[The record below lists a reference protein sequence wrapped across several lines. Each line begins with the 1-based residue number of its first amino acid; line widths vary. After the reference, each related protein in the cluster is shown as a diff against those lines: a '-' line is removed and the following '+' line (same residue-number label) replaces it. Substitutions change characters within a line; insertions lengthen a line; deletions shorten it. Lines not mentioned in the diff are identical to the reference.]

1 MPRVIDLAKS
11 SARATRRDIHV
22 VFAVVGAIAATASAQ
37 QRVPLDEFAK
47 LEPVLQAAMQKAA
60 PFVVTVETF
69 GGVRRELAADTPV
82 DSSDPAGPR
91 PKPKPKPKPKDP
103 DDERDDKKPLVAGAQ
118 GFQQTQGRSTGL
130 VIGADGWILV
140 SRFCLSYDPTTILV
154 TVPGGATLHAVRKG
168 EDQSRGIALLKV
180 EASGLATP
188 TMIAPDA
195 VRVGQW
201 AFVLGRTFGATEPT
215 VHFGIVSA
223 VRRQFGRALQIDA
236 STSPANY
243 GGAVIDVDG
252 NVLGIAVPLSPAGRN
267 AGVEWY
273 DSGIG
278 FCATIADIAPLIER
292 MKQGE
297 VLQRGWLGVT
307 LEASHLGPGAKL
319 SGTPK
324 DGPAAQSG
332 LRKGDIITTIDGV
345 AVRNGAHLQMLVGA
359 RMAGESIALIV
370 QKKREEQPLSVTVT
384 LADLP
389 GSADEDN
396 GPVELPAGFPVPEEK
411 K

>member
-1 MPRVIDLAKS
+1 M
-11 SARATRRDIHV
+11 
-22 VFAVVGAIAATASAQ
+22 
-37 QRVPLDEFAK
+37 
-47 LEPVLQAAMQKAA
+47 
-60 PFVVTVETF
+60 
-69 GGVRRELAADTPV
+69 
-82 DSSDPAGPR
+82 
-91 PKPKPKPKPKDP
+91 PKPKPKPRREDEE
-103 DDERDDKKPLVAGAQ
+103 ERDDKKPLVTTQGA

-130 VIGADGWILV
+130 VVGQDGWILV

-154 TVPGGATLHAVRKG
+154 TIPGGATYHATRKG
-168 EDQSRGIALLKV
+168 EDQSRGIALLKI
-180 EASGLATP
+180 EAEGLATP
-188 TMIAPDA
+188 TMIAPDT

-201 AFVLGRTFGATEPT
+201 AFVLGRTFGAADPT

-223 VRRQFGRALQIDA
+223 TRRQFGRALQIDA

-252 NVLGIAVPLSPAGRN
+252 NVLGVAVPLSPAGRN
-267 AGVEWY
+267 AGAEWY

-278 FCATIADIAPLIER
+278 FCATVADIAPLIER

-332 LRKGDIITTIDGV
+332 LRKGDIITSIDGV

-359 RMAGESIALIV
+359 RMAGESIALVV
-370 QKKREEQPLSVTVT
+370 QKKREETPLSVSVT

>member
-1 MPRVIDLAKS
+1 MQPVLARCLAS
-11 SARATRRDIHV
+11 LVLAALIARASCAQERI
-22 VFAVVGAIAATASAQ
+22 AI
-37 QRVPLDEFAK
+37 DEFAA
-47 LEPVLQAAMQKAA
+47 LEPVLQAATKKAA

-69 GGVRRELAADTPV
+69 GGVRRALGAEAAV
-82 DSSDPAGPR
+82 DSSEPSRPM
-91 PKPKPKPKPKDP
+91 PKPKPKPKPRREDEE
-103 DDERDDKKPLVAGAQ
+103 ERDDKRPLVPTQGT

-130 VIGADGWILV
+130 VVGADGWILV

-154 TVPGGATLHAVRKG
+154 TIPGGATYHATRKG
-168 EDQSRGIALLKV
+168 EDQSRGIALLKI
-180 EASGLATP
+180 EAEGLATP
-188 TMIAPDA
+188 TMIAPDT

-223 VRRQFGRALQIDA
+223 TRRQFGRALQIDA

-267 AGVEWY
+267 AGAEWY

-278 FCATIADIAPLIER
+278 FCATVADIAPLIER

-332 LRKGDIITTIDGV
+332 LRKGDIITSIDGV

-359 RMAGESIALIV
+359 RMAGESIALVV
-370 QKKREEQPLSVTVT
+370 QKKREETPLSVSVT